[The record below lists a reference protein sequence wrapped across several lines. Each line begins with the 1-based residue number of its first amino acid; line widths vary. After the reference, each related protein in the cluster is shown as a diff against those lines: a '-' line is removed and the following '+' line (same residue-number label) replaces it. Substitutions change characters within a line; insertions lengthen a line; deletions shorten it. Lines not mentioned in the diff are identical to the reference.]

1 MSTDVN
7 IAKQIVH
14 DRLESQIKTAKAR
27 LDVLAGRAEGKAV
40 KVEVK
45 VFETLMVKL
54 QAIQQK
60 LQELKKAGGDR
71 WEQTKTD
78 LEAQIAEFEKSVQGI
93 ESKAKA
99 RLIGG
104 RAMFITSLTHLVP
117 SYREAQEELS

>member
-14 DRLESQIKTAKAR
+14 DKLESQIKTAKAR

-54 QAIQQK
+54 QAMQQK
-60 LQELKKAGGDR
+60 LQELKKAGGDG
-71 WEQTKTD
+71 WEQMKTD
-78 LEAQIAEFEKSVQGI
+78 LEARITEFEKSVNGL

-99 RLIGG
+99 
-104 RAMFITSLTHLVP
+104 S
-117 SYREAQEELS
+117 